1 MTFADTHTEVF
12 GALLSHSLITDAQ
25 HAAALAHPEVTA
37 LPPIPGPAHAL
48 AWMRHKSLITE
59 EELDATVDRLE
70 AASPAAAAFT
80 DAEDIAWDAEDLL
93 DFGASGITHEA
104 VAALFNEGLIDT
116 ETRDLALSAAPLTGA
131 PAALGPA
138 LGWLVTDG
146 LLDTEP
152 FEALRARVAAEPAFA
167 TAADHRRILDEA
179 QAIVAADEQETA
191 DMLKEFARSQQ
202 ASWRNFGM
210 IVVAVV
216 IVIGWYLFG
225 R

>member
-1 MTFADTHTEVF
+1 M
-12 GALLSHSLITDAQ
+12 
-25 HAAALAHPEVTA
+25 
-37 LPPIPGPAHAL
+37 
-48 AWMRHKSLITE
+48 
-59 EELDATVDRLE
+59 
-70 AASPAAAAFT
+70 
-80 DAEDIAWDAEDLL
+80 
-93 DFGASGITHEA
+93 
-104 VAALFNEGLIDT
+104 
-116 ETRDLALSAAPLTGA
+116 
-131 PAALGPA
+131 
-138 LGWLVTDG
+138 TDG
-146 LLDTEP
+146 LLDTAP
-152 FEALRARVAAEPAFA
+152 FEALRTRVAAEPAFA

>member
-1 MTFADTHTEVF
+1 MTSADTNPDAFH
-12 GALLSHSLITDAQ
+12 ALVSHGLITDAQ
-25 HAAALAHPEVTA
+25 HDAALAHPEARA

-48 AWMRHKSLITE
+48 AWMRLKNLITE
-59 EELDATVDRLE
+59 EELDAAVERLE
-70 AASPAAAAFT
+70 AASPAVAAFT
-80 DAEDIAWDAEDLL
+80 EAEDIAYDADDLL
-93 DFGASGITHEA
+93 DLGKTGITHEA
-104 VAALFNEGLIDT
+104 VIALFNEGLIDT
-116 ETRDLALSAAPLTGA
+116 ETRDLALRAAPLTGA
-131 PAALGPA
+131 PAALGPT

-179 QAIVAADEQETA
+179 QAIVAADAQETA

-202 ASWRNFGM
+202 TSWRNFGM